1 MSMCLLTKEMWA
13 GLSLIRCRRHTYRK
27 EHRLEV
33 SVHLLHLV
41 NARFELRLINISLDL
56 ELLQTKR
63 SEEREIM

>member
-1 MSMCLLTKEMWA
+1 MYKHVLVNKGGLA
-13 GLSLIRCRRHTYRK
+13 GLDLIRCRRHTYRK

-56 ELLQTKR
+56 ELLQTK
-63 SEEREIM
+63 